1 MQWVQIDRPC
11 IILPFI
17 HSSRK
22 NLALEFWSFGVC
34 VHSTRMI
41 LLFPHYFLYHLCPWI
56 RSYTVFL
63 VCSNYFLTI
72 TTSLYMESIRYPCIL
87 VYGYLNSNYW
97 FSSSLFYSQSLQL
110 ATVEY
115 DSNTWSSCQDNVDAA
130 FWTIPPVIL
139 GSSFN

>member
-72 TTSLYMESIRYPCIL
+72 TTSLYMESISLSMHSGVWLFELELLIQFLLILFTISPAGNCRIWFKYLIKLPIQRGCCIL
-87 VYGYLNSNYW
+87 SHT
-97 FSSSLFYSQSLQL
+97 SS
-110 ATVEY
+110 
-115 DSNTWSSCQDNVDAA
+115 DSW
-130 FWTIPPVIL
+130 IKL
-139 GSSFN
+139 